1 MRKNYHLCISI
12 SIEFLTRHELAEHRH
27 VSFSLRTDRSVQAHI
42 YHQLID
48 GHQKGSARR
57 PSRRFRSPICSL
69 LADRELAAANK
80 PHESDAAP
88 LNSVFLPPIIRSAVA
103 FGMEH
108 TRSSGTNQ
116 PGHLLRLCARPW
128 PSPNPPTNAP
138 RSTAIIPRAQHVAAA
153 AASVSLLF
161 FGRRPPP
168 SAVDELRCVR
178 VEYCRHTH
186 HHNVP
191 RSICIMKCT
200 HI

>member
-1 MRKNYHLCISI
+1 M
-12 SIEFLTRHELAEHRH
+12 TRTSRAQTCKLFFEDGSE
-27 VSFSLRTDRSVQAHI
+27 RTGTHI

-116 PGHLLRLCARPW
+116 PGHLLRLCARPALGQVQT
-128 PSPNPPTNAP
+128 PQRT
-138 RSTAIIPRAQHVAAA
+138 PRAQLQLFLAA
-153 AASVSLLF
+153 
-161 FGRRPPP
+161 RRCSGCQCLPFIFRSPP
-168 SAVDELRCVR
+168 SSFRR
-178 VEYCRHTH
+178 
-186 HHNVP
+186 
-191 RSICIMKCT
+191 
-200 HI
+200 

>member
-1 MRKNYHLCISI
+1 MYIHLDRV
-12 SIEFLTRHELAEHRH
+12 LDMTRTSRAQTCKLFFEDGSE
-27 VSFSLRTDRSVQAHI
+27 RTGTHI

-138 RSTAIIPRAQHVAAA
+138 RSTAIIPRSTSLQRLPVSPFYFSVAAP
-153 AASVSLLF
+153 LL
-161 FGRRPPP
+161 PP
-168 SAVDELRCVR
+168 L
-178 VEYCRHTH
+178 T
-186 HHNVP
+186 N
-191 RSICIMKCT
+191 
-200 HI
+200 

>member
-1 MRKNYHLCISI
+1 MYIHLDRV
-12 SIEFLTRHELAEHRH
+12 LDMTRTSRAQTCKLFFEDGSE
-27 VSFSLRTDRSVQAHI
+27 RTGTHI

-116 PGHLLRLCARPW
+116 PGHLLRLCARPALGQVQT
-128 PSPNPPTNAP
+128 PQRT
-138 RSTAIIPRAQHVAAA
+138 PRAQLQLFLAARRCSGCQCLPFIFRSP
-153 AASVSLLF
+153 ASSF
-161 FGRRPPP
+161 RR
-168 SAVDELRCVR
+168 
-178 VEYCRHTH
+178 
-186 HHNVP
+186 
-191 RSICIMKCT
+191 
-200 HI
+200 